1 MPKKSRDGKMN
12 LVFPLLDTNDP
23 IAINPSELEDEL
35 RDLIGTSGA
44 WEECESSGEE
54 PDENDPKL
62 LAELHEFLSG
72 SESVTKLPL
81 PDEPIINKRTQSPH
95 PGVSRDKVSIERP
108 VEVDPKLLA
117 ELQEFISADEPV
129 TKLTVTEESTQSAN
143 SGVSLDEVA
152 TRITGYRATIQQLQS
167 TQPVDGAKIRRYERI
182 LKQLESIATR
192 ISNGHLVN
200 ADELPAPAP
209 PLAPLPSAYQP
220 SATPASMVAAVENQN
235 KQSSNQHAEPLA
247 APTSSA
253 VPLQALKHRC
263 QEYKVAAIRAR
274 DAGRIPEAKKLLGAV
289 KFIESMVPKIE
300 SGEEQFDPD
309 SDMPPTP
316 EEFLSMPDDESDDT
330 TPSSAPHAPNTQQPQ
345 LPRAVLSS
353 TVTSENLQ
361 MRLNYFKNQLEESKS
376 NPSDTSRTRRFMRI
390 ITQYEQA
397 LRAFD
402 HGLANYAYSD
412 LPPPPNCPVLSN
424 PASLQ
429 RTLGDGSNPKSHLG
443 QRSADMSKN
452 ERIVALLK
460 KRQVE
465 LKSAALKAK
474 EAGNIELAKTH
485 LRAACRIDPMI
496 SSAEAGIPFDISSLP
511 PPPKPL
517 TVAPRTQ
524 ATMFSGPILSG
535 ITCEPPD
542 VFRLELKALHSQ
554 EERNTCVLQLLEKQA
569 KEASERALQFEQAGL
584 HEIAAKMSE
593 LFRIGEI
600 SVRSFRSRMLSG
612 SSPSYVFEKANIPQ
626 LNMNQDLGD
635 DVLEVTVVRGFTYP
649 LPSDISSVDKL
660 DTQVELQ
667 LPAPSVDTPQKH
679 LTSWHKHT
687 ADPIYDSVA
696 RFQVDTKSRSF
707 NLLLKRKLKATIY
720 YSRGLLRSARV
731 LGTAQFP
738 LDELATSA
746 TVTQT
751 VSLMDG
757 RKAVGGGLELRL
769 RQRSCGAGPRITSME
784 KPWLV
789 LQFTST
795 SRPPPPAA
803 HTRVSPTTV
812 GRESPSQHNP
822 SSPQECHPMNKSFD
836 SSRQPTRGGVGLRNV
851 DGRERSKTPVSIEV
865 LKRDQKYFAERLH
878 GPDGM
883 RNKSKLE
890 SVTRKLEE
898 LEHRF
903 SGADAAYQKKIYVE
917 QLKDLY
923 DLIHAKLTDAVRRGD
938 EVEILKYSERL
949 KLVKQEIYGFRSSTG
964 QQPEKSCHPV
974 YRTNAATVHEVS
986 QNQSA
991 SWRDPQLASGRKNR
1005 NNIPAIPSPH
1015 YPNTSRR

>member
-769 RQRSCGAGPRITSME
+769 RQRSCGAGPRMTSVE

-812 GRESPSQHNP
+812 GRESPSQHNR